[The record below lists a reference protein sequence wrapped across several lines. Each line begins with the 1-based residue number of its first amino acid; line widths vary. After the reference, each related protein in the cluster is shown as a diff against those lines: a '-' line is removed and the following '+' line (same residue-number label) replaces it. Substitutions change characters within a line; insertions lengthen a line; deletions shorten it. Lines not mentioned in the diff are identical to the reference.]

1 MIWDKIPVASNSAV
15 NTQKAGKKK
24 GIKGFFLLKVFMAD
38 EGTLSLVTHCLSKS
52 HKTASSAQQI
62 LQYCGSSKIQ
72 ELNEALNPFYGLT
85 SY

>member
-1 MIWDKIPVASNSAV
+1 
-15 NTQKAGKKK
+15 
-24 GIKGFFLLKVFMAD
+24 MAD

-72 ELNEALNPFYGLT
+72 ELNEALNPFYGLS